1 MHSYNSKLTISEKRD
16 FTYVIED
23 NRGVLYE
30 LQKHT
35 EQLFEQ
41 MHLRDMARFDYLQDK
56 NGKLYL
62 IDANSLPALSNNYL
76 YEYISTGRLR
86 LEQLLLLICLVA
98 QKELD

>member
-1 MHSYNSKLTISEKRD
+1 
-16 FTYVIED
+16 
-23 NRGVLYE
+23 
-30 LQKHT
+30 
-35 EQLFEQ
+35 

-76 YEYISTGRLR
+76 YEYISTRRLR

-98 QKELD
+98 QKRIGLKINTKLLEEYPVEIVRLCFKQDPDNSIMQ